1 MKKENIVKFIFM
13 LLGIAVIIIAAIYI
27 GSLNTTKL
35 EEEEFY
41 QYFGG
46 RKVEYTGTLE
56 ISRKNNGITSLKIN
70 DINIDLDSTPIYY
83 KTEENKMLFPQ
94 DMAVVFPE
102 NQGLME
108 KIIHFSTINLE
119 ENIPYLQYE
128 NNKQSI
134 ENSFLFDGNDL
145 YIFLEPTTIVIE
157 DQTYELSPLSYVM
170 VTYRQTVEI
179 YEKASDTYEI
189 IETTSRKCNSKNR

>member
-1 MKKENIVKFIFM
+1 MKKDTIVKFIFI

-179 YEKASDTYEI
+179 YEKESDTYEI